1 MRASDEDRERV
12 AEQLRIAAGDG
23 RLTLEELDERL
34 DKALSARTDGELAA
48 LVTDLPAT
56 PGGGPVPAVKD
67 VVRIE
72 VGSGSAKQNGR
83 WVVPR
88 ALEVAVGSGSV
99 KLDLTTAL
107 ISNSTLRITATV
119 KSGSLT
125 IVTKPGIEVDADEV
139 KVRSGTVKVRTPK
152 AEGPVPA
159 SFLRVKVTGS
169 VRSGSIVARPPRRG
183 FWTWLRRRP
192 PVYEPSSWSE

>member
-1 MRASDEDRERV
+1 MA
-12 AEQLRIAAGDG
+12 
-23 RLTLEELDERL
+23 
-34 DKALSARTDGELAA
+34 
-48 LVTDLPAT
+48 
-56 PGGGPVPAVKD
+56 
-67 VVRIE
+67 
-72 VGSGSAKQNGR
+72 
-83 WVVPR
+83 
-88 ALEVAVGSGSV
+88 SGSV
-99 KLDLTTAL
+99 KLDLTTAQ

-125 IVTKPGIEVDADEV
+125 IVTKPGIEVDTDEV

-152 AEGPVPA
+152 AAGPAPA